1 MGNDSGNVHETR
13 APNGFSAE
21 IAVHGPPHR
30 TRVKDDARIS
40 LSTSTSSANRKI
52 RRDNAG
58 CQNRESQGLG
68 FHERPSQVFGWS
80 LSAAIWPRPGRRAR
94 SRGLVVAHAYGASML
109 LTPRNSAY
117 IEGGI
122 LQSSPGSNSSGG
134 GFPHTRTMLPTWLG
148 SFPKIGS
155 DSGAPSVIASSR
167 RGLRAW
173 LVILIAVPRPSLR
186 TTEPVTASAIRKTR
200 W

>member
-21 IAVHGPPHR
+21 IAVHGSPHR

-40 LSTSTSSANRKI
+40 LSTSTSSANRKT

-58 CQNRESQGLG
+58 CQNGESQGLG

-80 LSAAIWPRPGRRAR
+80 LSAIWPRPGSYAQHMVSSLPTRAARRCF
-94 SRGLVVAHAYGASML
+94 SRLGIWPMEWS
-109 LTPRNSAY
+109 
-117 IEGGI
+117 I
-122 LQSSPGSNSSGG
+122 LQSSPGSNNSSG
-134 GFPHTRTMLPTWLG
+134 GFPHTRTMLPAWLG
-148 SFPKIGS
+148 FFPKIGS
-155 DSGAPSVIASSR
+155 DFGAPTVIASSR

>member
-1 MGNDSGNVHETR
+1 MTPAYRFQLALLVPIVKSGVTTL
-13 APNGFSAE
+13 
-21 IAVHGPPHR
+21 V
-30 TRVKDDARIS
+30 ARIGS
-40 LSTSTSSANRKI
+40 LKVWDFTRDLPKFSVGVCPPRSGRVQGGAPVHVVSSLPTRTARRCFSRLGI
-52 RRDNAG
+52 RPI
-58 CQNRESQGLG
+58 SK
-68 FHERPSQVFGWS
+68 
-80 LSAAIWPRPGRRAR
+80 
-94 SRGLVVAHAYGASML
+94 
-109 LTPRNSAY
+109 
-117 IEGGI
+117 GGI